1 MHLSATNSKRKYE
14 TFLSA
19 QRMNCLFFIEGH
31 TPCRMD
37 ETIWICLQKIRHE
50 VWRFG
55 KLIFSESSLN
65 AVRLS
70 PIDAIK

>member
-1 MHLSATNSKRKYE
+1 MHLSATNSERKYE

-37 ETIWICLQKIRHE
+37 ETVLPTKD
-50 VWRFG
+50 FG
-55 KLIFSESSLN
+55 MKYGDLASLYSVK
-65 AVRLS
+65 AV
-70 PIDAIK
+70 

>member
-1 MHLSATNSKRKYE
+1 MHLSATNSERKYE

-37 ETIWICLQKIRHE
+37 ETVWISLQKISAWSMEIWPAYIQWKQFECR
-50 VWRFG
+50 
-55 KLIFSESSLN
+55 
-65 AVRLS
+65 
-70 PIDAIK
+70 AIIADRCN